1 MRESR
6 SLPAN
11 PAAAPNP
18 PGRII
23 RLTSGLRGAM
33 PFARARGQAAAHP
46 GPRRRPGSNRH
57 HRTTREPFPFP
68 QPPSTVPAD
77 PFRNLFSD
85 LLAGVSTGGAS
96 GPAATAEPGLH
107 QVLGTPID
115 APVQA
120 GQAEALFG
128 CGCFWG
134 AEKGF
139 WRLPG
144 VVTTAVGYA
153 GGERPDPSY
162 EQVCSGRT
170 GHAEVVRVVWD
181 EQRIGFSDLL
191 KLFWECHDP
200 TQGDRQGNDRGS
212 QYRSAIYVDDEA
224 LLALARSSREA
235 YGMALAARGYPAI
248 TTEIA
253 TQRHFWPAEA
263 YHQQY
268 LAKPGS
274 RPYCSAQPSG
284 VPLGMFEGASYRLPG
299 AVWQAYDWSVPHC
312 VLRGDNSPIALP

>member
-1 MRESR
+1 MFG
-6 SLPAN
+6 LFQGQGKG
-11 PAAAPNP
+11 AAETGDAP
-18 PGRII
+18 
-23 RLTSGLRGAM
+23 L
-33 PFARARGQAAAHP
+33 
-46 GPRRRPGSNRH
+46 
-57 HRTTREPFPFP
+57 
-68 QPPSTVPAD
+68 
-77 PFRNLFSD
+77 
-85 LLAGVSTGGAS
+85 
-96 GPAATAEPGLH
+96 LH
-107 QVLGTPID
+107 QVLGTPIKQQLE
-115 APVQA
+115 P

-153 GGERPDPSY
+153 GGKLDNPSY
-162 EQVCSGRT
+162 QQVCSGTT
-170 GHAEVVRVVWD
+170 GHSEVVRVVWD
-181 EQRIGFSDLL
+181 SNSLHFSDLL

-212 QYRSAIYVDDEA
+212 QYRSAIYVDDAAQLQLAEA
-224 LLALARSSREA
+224 SRAAYQQLLSAAG
-235 YGMALAARGYPAI
+235 YGPI

-253 TQRHFWPAEA
+253 SQQTLWYAEP

-284 VPLGMFEGASYRLPG
+284 QRLGDFPG
-299 AVWQAYDWSVPHC
+299 AGYQLDDRVWQHYDWSISHC
-312 VLRGDNSPIALP
+312 VLRGENAPIAL